1 VHAVAGLAKEMTV
14 GSAKNVA
21 HDIKCL
27 LTVGMHPHVAIFGP
41 RKERMFQVPT
51 SANLQARTWKPA
63 ELCG

>member
-51 SANLQARTWKPA
+51 SANLQR
-63 ELCG
+63 E